1 MNNLTVDRTMIS
13 LKGRKSI
20 LEETLE
26 CSSDPIQKV
35 KIKSE
40 LKKIDK
46 KLKKMDLKSY

>member
-1 MNNLTVDRTMIS
+1 MNNLTASHTMIS

-46 KLKKMDLKSY
+46 KLKKMDLRIY